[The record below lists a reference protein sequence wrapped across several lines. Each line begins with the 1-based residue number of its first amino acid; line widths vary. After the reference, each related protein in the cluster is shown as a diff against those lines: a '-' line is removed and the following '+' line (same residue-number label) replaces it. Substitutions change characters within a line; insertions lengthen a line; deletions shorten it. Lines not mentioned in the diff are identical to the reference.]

1 MAPHGP
7 ALITCAGSDSS
18 LRLGVPGLQEPAR
31 PSPVLAGP
39 GAGKAFAC
47 PSQPLRPKAFTWLK

>member
-7 ALITCAGSDSS
+7 ALITCVGSDNN
-18 LRLGVPGLQEPAR
+18 LHLGTPGLQEPTS

-39 GAGKAFAC
+39 VVGKAFAC
-47 PSQPLRPKAFTWLK
+47 PGRSLYPKASLG